1 MNNIGKT
8 PLIRAINLEKV
19 LGVKKIYLK
28 IEGNNP
34 TNSKYDRIAEVIV
47 KTARA
52 KGKNA
57 IITNGN
63 KELLKALKSICEIEN
78 TMLLVPKTGK
88 ENWKEKLL
96 TTSQIID
103 LTGVKKNDIPGILL
117 NLAKTNQALLV
128 TDEFYEQLSIIAI
141 EKLAEEINDRYPHE
155 IDNIFFYSENK
166 SELKGY
172 QNTFLK
178 QYLSSEDKLPN
189 IFISSKGSLEEFEDQ
204 VVSVDDELINQAM
217 TYLQKYEHLKVKTED
232 GLAFAAFLKNISL
245 NKISEG
251 RHVIVLDRARSRVNV
266 KRILNFDEISK
277 QDLVNYVDNYLE
289 RYSDSLEQTLEAIE
303 MAMKDGF
310 ILVASRSENVDGVLI
325 IVNLGVEKFI
335 PKYHLAYIG
344 INPNSKGRGLGS
356 DLIKEAINLTNGDIS
371 LHVDLDNKNAKKLY
385 KKMGFAHVYDRM
397 IYQK

>member
-1 MNNIGKT
+1 MSNIGKT

-34 TNSKYDRIAEVIV
+34 TNSKFDRIAEVIV

-57 IITNGN
+57 IIVNGN
-63 KELLKALKSICEIEN
+63 KELIKALKNRCELEN
-78 TMLLVPKTGK
+78 TMLLVPKSNT
-88 ENWKEKLL
+88 ENWKEKFL
-96 TTSQIID
+96 TKSQIIN
-103 LTGVKKNDIPGILL
+103 LNGVKKSDMSEILL

-128 TDEFYEQLSIIAI
+128 TDELYEQLSIIAI
-141 EKLAEEINDRYPHE
+141 EKLAEEINERYPHE
-155 IDNIFFYSENK
+155 IDNIFFYSEDK
-166 SELKGY
+166 SDLKAY

-189 IFISSKGSLEEFEDQ
+189 IFVSSTNSKDRLEDHVINVE
-204 VVSVDDELINQAM
+204 DELVNQAIS
-217 TYLQKYEHLKVKTED
+217 YLQKHEHLRVKTED
-232 GLAFAAFLKNISL
+232 GLAFAAFLKNIQL

-251 RHVIVLDRARSRVNV
+251 RHVIVLDRARSRINIR
-266 KRILNFDEISK
+266 RITNFDEISK
-277 QDLVNYVDNYLE
+277 QDLVNYVDKYLE

-303 MAMKDGF
+303 MAMNNGF

-325 IVNLGVEKFI
+325 IVNLGIEKFI

-356 DLIKEAINLTNGDIS
+356 DLVKEAINLTNGDIS

-385 KKMGFAHVYDRM
+385 KKMGFSHVYDRM

>member
-189 IFISSKGSLEEFEDQ
+189 ISISSKGSLEEFEDQ